1 MRSSDGGSVA
11 PAFIMP
17 GQEFMQSKEIV
28 VPTASVAALRRPDP
42 LGDQRMMVSL
52 GPQHP
57 STHGV
62 LRLELILDGET
73 VIETRPDIGYLH
85 TGMEKTM
92 EKEKWQQ
99 VVTITCRMDYLNSMG
114 NDLGYCLAVEKL
126 LGVEA
131 PPRAQVI
138 RVLLTELNRITSHLV
153 WWGTHGMDIGAMTA
167 FFYAFTER
175 EQILDM
181 FEAVS
186 GARFHQSYFVIG
198 GCRWDLPD
206 DFVQHVTDYL
216 PGFEAFLE
224 EAKKLVTGNRI
235 FQRRTKGV
243 GVIKAK
249 EAIDW
254 GLSGPSIRGSGVN
267 WDVRKTEPYS
277 GYETYDFNVPVYH
290 DGDVWSRYLCRM
302 DEMRESV
309 KIIKQA
315 LARLREPGPILSDHP
330 KLKLPE
336 RDLMKKHID
345 VMIHHFLLA
354 SEGFTVPIGEVYFP
368 IESARGELG
377 YYIVSDG
384 KERPWRVRV
393 RAPSFA
399 NLAALP
405 TMVEGQL
412 LADVV
417 AVIGSIDIVLGDVD
431 R

>member
-1 MRSSDGGSVA
+1 MER
-11 PAFIMP
+11 
-17 GQEFMQSKEIV
+17 KEIV
-28 VPTASVAALRRPDP
+28 VPTSSVTLQRPADP
-42 LGDQRMMVSL
+42 LGDTQMLVSL

-62 LRLELILDGET
+62 LRLELLLDGET
-73 VIETRPDIGYLH
+73 VVEARPDIGYLH

-126 LGVEA
+126 LEIEA
-131 PPRAQVI
+131 PPRAQAI
-138 RVLLTELNRITSHLV
+138 RVLLTELNRISSHLV

-175 EQILDM
+175 EKILDL
-181 FEAVS
+181 FEAAT
-186 GARFHQSYFVIG
+186 GARFHQSYFIVG
-198 GCRWDLPD
+198 GCRWDLPEN
-206 DFVQHVTDYL
+206 FVDQVRDYL
-216 PGFEAFLE
+216 PNLEAFFN
-224 EAKKLVTGNRI
+224 EAENLVTGNRI
-235 FQRRTKGV
+235 FQRRTQGV
-243 GVIKAK
+243 GRISAK
-249 EAIDW
+249 DAIDW

-267 WDVRKTEPYS
+267 WDIRKSEPYS
-277 GYETYDFNVPVYH
+277 GYENYDFNVPVYH
-290 DGDVWSRYLCRM
+290 DGDVWSRYLVRM

-309 KIIKQA
+309 KICKQA
-315 LARLREPGPILSDHP
+315 LERLRDKGPVLSDHP
-330 KLKLPE
+330 KLKLPP
-336 RDLMKKHID
+336 RDLMKQHID

-354 SEGFTVPIGEVYFP
+354 SEGFTVPIGEVYQP
-368 IESARGELG
+368 IESARGEIG
-377 YYIVSDG
+377 FYVVSYG
-384 KERPWRVRV
+384 QERPWRVRV

-405 TMVEGQL
+405 KMVEGQL
-412 LADVV
+412 IADVV

>member
-1 MRSSDGGSVA
+1 M
-11 PAFIMP
+11 
-17 GQEFMQSKEIV
+17 
-28 VPTASVAALRRPDP
+28 
-42 LGDQRMMVSL
+42 
-52 GPQHP
+52 
-57 STHGV
+57 
-62 LRLELILDGET
+62 LDGET
-73 VIETRPDIGYLH
+73 VVEARPDIGYLH

-92 EKEKWQQ
+92 EREKWQQ

-126 LGVEA
+126 LDIEA
-131 PPRAQVI
+131 PERARNI
-138 RVLLTELNRITSHLV
+138 RVLLTEMNRITSHLV

-175 EQILDM
+175 EQILDF
-181 FEAVS
+181 FEMAT
-186 GARFHQSYFVIG
+186 GARFHQSYFIIG
-198 GCRWDLPD
+198 GCRWDLPEN
-206 DFVQHVTDYL
+206 FIQQVTDFL
-216 PGFEAFLE
+216 PGFEKFLD

-235 FQRRTKGV
+235 FQRRTQGV
-243 GVIKAK
+243 GRISKQD
-249 EAIDW
+249 AIDW
-254 GLSGPSIRGSGVN
+254 ALSGPTIRGSGVD
-267 WDVRKTEPYS
+267 WDIRKSEPYS
-277 GYETYDFNVPVYH
+277 GYDTYDFDVPVY
-290 DGDVWSRYLCRM
+290 DGCDVWSRYLVRM

-309 KIIKQA
+309 RICKQA
-315 LARLREPGPILSDHP
+315 LARLREPGPVLSDHP

-336 RDLMKKHID
+336 RDLMKQHID

-368 IESARGELG
+368 IESARGEIG

-393 RAPSFA
+393 RAPSFI

-405 TMVEGQL
+405 RMVEGQL

>member
-1 MRSSDGGSVA
+1 
-11 PAFIMP
+11 
-17 GQEFMQSKEIV
+17 MQTKEIA
-28 VPTASVAALRRPDP
+28 VPTSSVTALRKPDP
-42 LGDQRMMVSL
+42 LGDTQMTISM

-62 LRLELILDGET
+62 LRLELVLDGET
-73 VIETRPDIGYLH
+73 VIKATPDIGYLH
-85 TGMEKTM
+85 TGIEKTM

-131 PPRAQVI
+131 PPRAQVL
-138 RVLLTELNRITSHLV
+138 RVLLTELNRINSHLV
-153 WWGTHGMDIGAMTA
+153 WWGTHGMDIGAMTT

-175 EQILDM
+175 EKILDL
-181 FEAVS
+181 FECVS
-186 GARFHQSYFVIG
+186 GQRMHQSYFIIG
-198 GCRWDLPD
+198 GARWDTPPNFESLVY
-206 DFVQHVTDYL
+206 DFLGNFPKFLD
-216 PGFEAFLE
+216 EANRL
-224 EAKKLVTGNRI
+224 LTGNRI
-235 FQRRTKGV
+235 FQRRTQGV
-243 GVIKAK
+243 GKIST
-249 EAIDW
+249 EDAIQW

-267 WDVRKTEPYS
+267 WDIRKSEPYS
-277 GYETYDFNVPVYH
+277 SYDTYDFKVPVYH
-290 DGDVWSRYLCRM
+290 DGDVWSRYLVRM
-302 DEMRESV
+302 DEMRESL
-309 KIIKQA
+309 KICHQA
-315 LARLREPGPILSDHP
+315 LERLKEPGPVMSDHP
-330 KLKLPE
+330 KLKLPP
-336 RDLMKKHID
+336 RDLMKQHID

-393 RAPSFA
+393 RAPSFI
-399 NLAALP
+399 NLEALP
-405 TMVEGQL
+405 AMVEGSL
-412 LADVV
+412 IADVV

>member
-1 MRSSDGGSVA
+1 
-11 PAFIMP
+11 
-17 GQEFMQSKEIV
+17 MQTKEIT
-28 VPTASVAALRRPDP
+28 VPTSSISALRRPDP
-42 LGDQRMMVSL
+42 LADTRMTVSL

-62 LRLELILDGET
+62 LRLELVLDGET
-73 VIETRPDIGYLH
+73 VVETRPDIGYLH

-126 LGVEA
+126 LGIEV

-138 RVLLTELNRITSHLV
+138 RVLLTELNRIASHLV
-153 WWGTHGMDIGAMTA
+153 WWGTHVMDMGAMTG

-175 EQILDM
+175 EKILDL
-181 FEAVS
+181 FECAT

-198 GCRWDLPD
+198 GCRWELPPE
-206 DFVQHVTDYL
+206 FPEMMKKFLREFPKFLV
-216 PGFEAFLE
+216 EAR
-224 EAKKLVTGNRI
+224 KLVTGNRI
-235 FQRRTKGV
+235 FQRRTRGV
-243 GVIKAK
+243 GRISGKD
-249 EAIDW
+249 AIEW
-254 GLSGPSIRGSGVN
+254 GLSGPSIRGSGVK
-267 WDVRKTEPYS
+267 WDIRKSEPYS
-277 GYETYDFNVPVYH
+277 GYETYDFEVPVYS
-290 DGDVWSRYLCRM
+290 DGDVWSRYLVRM
-302 DEMRESV
+302 DEMEESV
-309 KIIKQA
+309 KLCNQA
-315 LARLREPGPILSDHP
+315 LERIKEPGPVMSDHP
-330 KLKLPE
+330 KLKMPD

-377 YYIVSDG
+377 YYVVSDG

-393 RAPSFA
+393 RAPSFV

-405 TMVEGQL
+405 KMVAGQL